1 MHKLMIDIPTCIETE
16 RLYLRP
22 YQAGDGA
29 MYYAVGQRNQEH
41 LSLYESGN
49 VLMQLKDEQYAEIVV
64 RDLAVDWIAR
74 NQFFLGIFDKDS
86 HQWVG
91 QIYIGPTNWD
101 LPEFAIGYV
110 VDFNHEGKGYIT
122 EAVKATLCFIFEHLK
137 AHRVRSDCND
147 TNERSYRVLERCGFT
162 REGHFREN
170 KKNLDGSFHGDY
182 QYALLKSE
190 FKSINGQL

>member
-1 MHKLMIDIPTCIETE
+1 MHKMLLGIPDRIETE

-29 MYYAVGQRNQEH
+29 LVYAVGQRNREH
-41 LSLYESGN
+41 LTLYESDN
-49 VLMQLKDEQYAEIVV
+49 FLNHLKDEQHAEIVV
-64 RDLAVDWIAR
+64 RELAVDWFAR
-74 NQFFLGIFDKDS
+74 KHFFLGIFHKDT

-91 QIYIGPTNWD
+91 QIYIGPTHWD

-110 VDFNHEGKGYIT
+110 VDVDHEGRGYIT
-122 EAVKATLCFIFEHLK
+122 EAVKAVLCFIFDHLQ
-137 AHRVRSDCND
+137 AHRVRSDCNE

-170 KKNLDGSFHGDY
+170 RKNRDGSFHGDY
-182 QYALLKSE
+182 QYGLLKSE
-190 FKSINGQL
+190 FESINCG

>member
-1 MHKLMIDIPTCIETE
+1 MHKLLLEIPNRIETE

-29 MYYAVGQRNQEH
+29 MYYAVSQRNREH
-41 LSLYESGN
+41 LARYESEN
-49 VLMQLKDEQYAEIVV
+49 VLMHIKDAQQAEIIV

-74 NQFFLGIFDKDS
+74 KHFFLGIFNKNT

-110 VDFNHEGKGYIT
+110 ADVNHEGQGYIT
-122 EAVKATLCFIFEHLK
+122 EAVKATLCFIFEHLQ
-137 AHRVRSDCND
+137 AHRVRSDCSD
-147 TNERSYRVLERCGFT
+147 TNVRSYRVLERCGFT

-170 KKNLDGSFHGDY
+170 KKNTDGTFQGDY
-182 QYALLKSE
+182 QYGLLKRE
-190 FKSINGQL
+190 FEAINCH